1 MPINEQVKKNEL
13 ARLMAS
19 AQIRQNIA
27 TGADMLQ
34 SGYRTSQQIG
44 ANAAAE
50 LARSMGAQYQYS

>member
-1 MPINEQVKKNEL
+1 
-13 ARLMAS
+13 MAS